1 MQFILVGSRETYW
14 TINELAEL
22 FDRDLFD
29 YFRIGDQKHWL
40 HTQVVT
46 IRDNKKTYIRKHI
59 VILCEGGEGWGTEG
73 K

>member
-14 TINELAEL
+14 TIDKLAEL

-46 IRDNKKTYIRKHI
+46 IRDKKKNIYT
-59 VILCEGGEGWGTEG
+59 
-73 K
+73 